1 MNWIEWIG
9 YAASLA
15 ILISLIMTS
24 VFRLRLINL
33 GGAILFVIYGLL
45 IKAYPVAFMNGAIAM
60 VNIYYLRQML
70 LAREDYFSV
79 LEISPSSRYLQ
90 QFLNFYI
97 EDIRKFI
104 PGFCTENVQKD
115 ECWILLRDMKVAG
128 VFMGS
133 QKGDKTLEVHLDYIL
148 PEYRD
153 LKAGKF
159 LYETNKE
166 VFLKKSYEKLIAPKG
181 NEKHNKYLKKMGFD
195 PVNSHFEKALV

>member
-9 YAASLA
+9 YAASFA

-24 VFRLRLINL
+24 VFKLRVINMV
-33 GGAILFVIYGLL
+33 GAILFVIYGLV
-45 IKAYPVAFMNGAIAM
+45 IKAYPVAFMNGAIVL

-70 LAREDYFSV
+70 LQRDSYFSV
-79 LEISPSSRYLQ
+79 MEVASSNRYIQ

-97 EDIRKFI
+97 KDIRDFL
-104 PGFCTENVQKD
+104 PNFCAASIQKD

-133 QKGDKTLEVHLDYIL
+133 RQDDSTLEIHLDYIL

-153 LKAGKF
+153 LKAGRF
-159 LYETNKE
+159 LYESNKE
-166 VFLKKSYEKLIAPKG
+166 IFTQKSYEKLIAHAG
-181 NEKHNKYLKKMGFD
+181 SEKHNKYLKKMGFESA
-195 PVNSHFEKALV
+195 NSHYEKDLV

>member
-1 MNWIEWIG
+1 MNWFEWIG

-24 VFRLRLINL
+24 VFKLRIINMV
-33 GGAILFVIYGLL
+33 GAILFVIYGIL
-45 IKAYPVAFMNGAIAM
+45 IKAYPVAFMNGAIVL
-60 VNIYYLRQML
+60 VNIYYLRQMVL
-70 LAREDYFSV
+70 ERDSYFSV
-79 LEISPSSRYLQ
+79 MEVSSSNQYIQ

-97 EDIRKFI
+97 KDIRKFL
-104 PGFCTENVQKD
+104 PNFCAASIQKD

-133 QKGDKTLEVHLDYIL
+133 RKEGNTLEIHLDYTL

-159 LYETNKE
+159 LYETNKAL
-166 VFLKKSYEKLIAPKG
+166 FTQKSYEKLVAHPG
-181 NEKHNKYLKKMGFD
+181 NEKHNKYLKKMGFE
-195 PVNSHFEKALV
+195 PANSHYEKVLV